1 MLPTSKD
8 TCHPRK
14 RMLLPGTAKT
24 LTSPDIKMLHY
35 SATQCNEIYSEYDVN
50 VAYIFQLTFPQRT
63 YFYCHQGLY
72 FIHFISFSQFLQFV
86 LKTHVLWCHVMTFF
100 EKSVEVFFNMHR
112 KYDPYFVAHLLL
124 RVSGLIWRQHDK
136 GLSV

>member
-35 SATQCNEIYSEYDVN
+35 STTQCNEIYSEYDVN

-63 YFYCHQGLY
+63 YFLLSSGTVFDSLY
-72 FIHFISFSQFLQFV
+72 LFFSIPTVCSQNTCTMVPRNDV
-86 LKTHVLWCHVMTFF
+86 L
-100 EKSVEVFFNMHR
+100 
-112 KYDPYFVAHLLL
+112 
-124 RVSGLIWRQHDK
+124 
-136 GLSV
+136 